1 MTKIYHYSCRVGK
14 TKALALL
21 TVGVVATLF
30 SLQCAAQSSP
40 TSRKPPP
47 VERKGLAVVFD
58 ASESACGYLVP
69 GDEGRKVLELVK
81 LSAAQRDPLAGH
93 RIWLLKQTAKNSSVA
108 ARDVVEAAENLQ
120 SQVQVLAEKST
131 KSGKQCAPFDGVDS
145 NLSLI
150 FDPQAAT
157 ANAQAMVLVTDAQLE
172 AGDREKFV
180 ANFISW
186 ATAAQGDGAVPYAG
200 VALISSPF
208 SGRYYPISE
217 PDAKRKS
224 AGYELLQH
232 RRPLLLMWFARDAKL
247 LPKIRAMVNAL
258 GGAASLSGDR
268 GFVQHW
274 LPLPATGE
282 AWLNTGF
289 SMPEALPQLIDVKPN
304 LMFKQ
309 VAAEGSGRSRQILAD
324 CLAVEVREKEVRLE
338 AKSECADGKP
348 LFDGVVNIVVS
359 FPIKPNA
366 YYQVQPSGAKVD
378 AAKPILEWTLNN
390 KSFGKGPF
398 QLNAVPVAAVKTAV
412 DAKKFTVDSDH
423 CAAPGANSAKQVGT
437 NGAAIDKEKCVDL
450 LDGKTIQ
457 LDVFMTLM
465 QTRGKPV
472 TDALL
477 SSLSKQTFEISFAQ
491 RSAKK

>member
-1 MTKIYHYSCRVGK
+1 MTKIYHLTCRATN
-14 TKALALL
+14 TKALALIAL
-21 TVGVVATLF
+21 GVVATLF
-30 SLQCAAQSSP
+30 SLQCVAQSSP
-40 TSRKPPP
+40 TSRKSAPI
-47 VERKGLAVVFD
+47 EHKGLAVIFD

-108 ARDVVEAAENLQ
+108 ARDVVEAAESLQ
-120 SQVQVLAEKST
+120 SQAQVLAEKST

-145 NLSLI
+145 NLSLM
-150 FDPQAAT
+150 FDPQSPT
-157 ANAQAMVLVTDAQLE
+157 ANSQAMVLVTDGQLE

-180 ANFISW
+180 ANFVSW
-186 ATAAQGDGAVPYAG
+186 ATAAQADGAVPYAG

-232 RRPLLLMWFARDAKL
+232 NRPLLLMWFARDAKT
-247 LPKIRAMVNAL
+247 LPKVRAMVNAL
-258 GGAASLSGDR
+258 GGASSLSGDR

-274 LPLPATGE
+274 LPVPATGE
-282 AWLNTGF
+282 AWLNSGF
-289 SMPEALPQLIDVKPN
+289 SLPVALPQLIDVRPN

-309 VAAEGSGRSRQILAD
+309 VAAEGSGRSRQVLAD
-324 CLAVEVREKEVRLE
+324 CLAVEVKEKEVRLE
-338 AKSECADGKP
+338 SKSVCADGKP
-348 LFDGVVNIVVS
+348 IFDGLVNILVS

-366 YYQVQPSGAKVD
+366 YYQVQPNGAKVD
-378 AAKPILEWTLNN
+378 AAKPMLEWTLNN

-398 QLNAVPVAAVKTAV
+398 QFNAVPVVATSTSV
-412 DAKKFTVDSDH
+412 DAKKFSVDSDH
-423 CAAPGANSAKQVGT
+423 CAAPGANGAKQNAT
-437 NGAAIDKEKCVDL
+437 NGAAIDMEKCVDM
-450 LDGKTIQ
+450 LDGKTVQ

-465 QTRGKPV
+465 QTRRKPV

-477 SSLSKQTFEISFAQ
+477 SALSKQTFEISFVQ

>member
-1 MTKIYHYSCRVGK
+1 M
-14 TKALALL
+14 L
-21 TVGVVATLF
+21 VAAGAVIGLF
-30 SLQCAAQSSP
+30 SLQCVAQSPP
-40 TSRKPPP
+40 TSRKPQPI
-47 VERKGLAVVFD
+47 ERKGLAVVFD

-69 GDEGRKVLELVK
+69 GDDGRKVLELVK
-81 LSAAQRDPLAGH
+81 LSASQRDPLAGH
-93 RIWLLKQTAKNSSVA
+93 RVWLLKQTAKNSSVA
-108 ARDVVEAAENLQ
+108 TRDVVEAAESLQ
-120 SQVQVLAEKST
+120 SQVQVLSEKGF

-150 FDPQAAT
+150 FDPQAST
-157 ANAQAMVLVTDAQLE
+157 ANAQAMVLVTDGQLE

-180 ANFISW
+180 ASFISW
-186 ATAAQGDGAVPYAG
+186 ATAAQADGAVPYAG
-200 VALISSPF
+200 IALISSPF

-224 AGYELLQH
+224 AGYELPQH

-247 LPKIRAMVNAL
+247 LPKIRAMVNTL
-258 GGAASLSGDR
+258 GGASSLSGDR

-274 LPLPATGE
+274 LPIPATGE
-282 AWLNTGF
+282 AWLSSGF
-289 SMPEALPQLIDVKPN
+289 SIPEALPQLIDTKPT
-304 LMFKQ
+304 LTFKQ
-309 VAAEGSGRSRQILAD
+309 VAAEGSGRSRQVLAD

-348 LFDGVVNIVVS
+348 LFDGVVNIVVG

-366 YYQVQPSGAKVD
+366 YYQVQPDGAKFD

-398 QLNAVPVAAVKTAV
+398 QLNAVPVAAASTTV
-412 DAKKFTVDSDH
+412 DVKKFAVDSDH
-423 CAAPGANSAKQVGT
+423 CAAPSANSVKQAVTTGT
-437 NGAAIDKEKCVDL
+437 AIDKEKCVDL

-465 QTRGKPV
+465 QTRRKPI

-477 SSLSKQTFEISFAQ
+477 SSLAKQTFEISFSQ
-491 RSAKK
+491 RSVKK